1 MTGVEGG
8 DQVSREVE
16 FVDRLAARMGP
27 YVHDG
32 VLAESRLQRVLR
44 SVGQLPPEATDR
56 VRRRLQ
62 EVGVQISDDVTP
74 TLVVEPEDGE
84 ASDDEHDDW
93 EPPFGDEGTDEEI
106 AFIDPTAAIRSARE
120 RLSRDRTERR
130 RDRRLLSAQEEVG
143 LALLMRGAAQK
154 PLRSGSLGHLTGEPH
169 AAAEAL
175 IFHNQRLVHSIAG
188 KHAADGMS
196 HEDLYQHG
204 LFGLMRAIE
213 LYDPGKGF
221 KFSTYATWWI
231 RQAISRAIANES
243 RLIRIPVHMH
253 DRVVRVWAQ
262 RGKLEL
268 SGEGTSVSALA
279 AKCKLTEDQVLQC
292 LALGRP
298 RMTSLDRPVGRGGT
312 TLGQLLPKESSLGVP
327 ENEYASTDQREQA
340 RVLMSV
346 LTLREAEIIDLRFG
360 LTDGRERTLEEIG
373 RQFGVTR
380 ERIRQIEAKAMK
392 HLRIAAGVRV
402 GPDE

>member
-1 MTGVEGG
+1 MEGG
-8 DQVSREVE
+8 DQLSREAE

-27 YVHDG
+27 YIQDG
-32 VLAESRLQRVLR
+32 VLAESRLQRVIR
-44 SVGQLPPEATDR
+44 SVGLLPPQVAEH

-62 EVGVQISDDVTP
+62 EMGVQISDDVTSAMVDQ
-74 TLVVEPEDGE
+74 LEDGE
-84 ASDDEHDDW
+84 AFDDQDDDW
-93 EPPFGDEGTDEEI
+93 EPPFDDEGMDEETV
-106 AFIDPTAAIRSARE
+106 FIDPASSIRSARE
-120 RLSRDRTERR
+120 RLARDRTERR

-143 LALLMRGAAQK
+143 LALLLRGEAQK
-154 PLRSGSLGHLTGEPH
+154 PLRSGSLKHLTGEAN

-175 IFHNQRLVHSIAG
+175 IVHNQRLVHSIAG

-204 LFGLMRAIE
+204 LFGLIRAVE

-262 RGKLEL
+262 RDKLES
-268 SGEGTSVSALA
+268 SGEGVSVSALA
-279 AKCKLTEDQVLQC
+279 AKCNLAEDQVLQC
-292 LALGRP
+292 LAIGRP
-298 RMTSLDRPVGRGGT
+298 RMTSLDRPVGSGGA
-312 TLGQLLPKESSLGVP
+312 TLGELLPRESSLGVP
-327 ENEYASTDQREQA
+327 EDEYGSTDQREQA
-340 RVLMSV
+340 RVLMKV
-346 LTLREAEIIDLRFG
+346 LTPREAEIIDLRFG
-360 LTDGRERTLEEIG
+360 LTDGQEHTLEEIG

-380 ERIRQIEAKAMK
+380 ERIRQIEAKALR
-392 HLRIAAGVRV
+392 HLRFAAGVRV
-402 GPDE
+402 DPEV